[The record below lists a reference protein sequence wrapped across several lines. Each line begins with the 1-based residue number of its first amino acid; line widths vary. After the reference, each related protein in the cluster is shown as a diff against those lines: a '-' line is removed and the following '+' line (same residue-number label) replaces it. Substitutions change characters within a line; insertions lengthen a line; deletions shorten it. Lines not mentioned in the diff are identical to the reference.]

1 MSARYPLSP
10 AQLSALRALAD
21 GETKVNSRTGQ
32 SLVKKGYARYAL
44 TLFSGAKG
52 FELTPTGRAFI
63 EDYVE
68 RTGDGPEDLKAM
80 FRF

>member
-10 AQLSALRALAD
+10 AQLSALRTLEAGYPYVNART
-21 GETKVNSRTGQ
+21 TK
-32 SLVKKGYARYAL
+32 SLISKGYVRQVPHVDRRP
-44 TLFSGAKG
+44 KH
-52 FELTPTGRAFI
+52 ELTPTGRTFI